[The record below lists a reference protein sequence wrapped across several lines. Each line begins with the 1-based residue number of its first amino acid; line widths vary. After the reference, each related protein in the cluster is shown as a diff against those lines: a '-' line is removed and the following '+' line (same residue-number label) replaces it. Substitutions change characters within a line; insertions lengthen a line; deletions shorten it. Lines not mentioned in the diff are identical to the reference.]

1 MQCKWQD
8 TYVLLSMSPDKKI
21 KESVETDK
29 KIKESV
35 EIAMIYKP

>member
-1 MQCKWQD
+1 
-8 TYVLLSMSPDKKI
+8 MSPDKKI